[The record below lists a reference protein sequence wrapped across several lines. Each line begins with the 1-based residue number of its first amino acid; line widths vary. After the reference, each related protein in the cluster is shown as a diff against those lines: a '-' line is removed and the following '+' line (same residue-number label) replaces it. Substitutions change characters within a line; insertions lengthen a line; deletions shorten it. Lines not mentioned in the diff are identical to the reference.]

1 MKNINED
8 KILKEVQ
15 EVIDQLKKDDY
26 FLTQKGFISLV
37 VNLVEEQLKR
47 SKK

>member
-15 EVIDQLKKDDY
+15 EVIDQLNKDNY
-26 FLTQKGFISLV
+26 SLTQKGFISLV